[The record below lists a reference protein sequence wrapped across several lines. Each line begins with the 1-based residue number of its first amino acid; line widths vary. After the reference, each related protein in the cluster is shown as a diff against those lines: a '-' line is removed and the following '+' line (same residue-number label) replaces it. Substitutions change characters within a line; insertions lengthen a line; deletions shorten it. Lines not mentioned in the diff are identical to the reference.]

1 MEKKSAHYPLHRIK
15 AIVAELGAA
24 CFTKAARAGFA
35 QMGLDEAQAVAVIAE
50 LTRSQC
56 HKSMTTMADHTVW
69 QDVYRC
75 DTPAGRKAYVKLT
88 LIEPTPE
95 QPTPRVVI
103 SFKEL

>member
-15 AIVAELGAA
+15 AVVAELGLE
-24 CFTKAARAGFA
+24 CFTGSARQGVAAL
-35 QMGLDEAQAVAVIAE
+35 GLTPQEALDAIAA

-56 HKSMTTMADHTVW
+56 YKSMTTTADHRVW
-69 QDVYRC
+69 QDVYHC
-75 DTPAGRKAYVKLT
+75 ETPAGKAYVKLT

-103 SFKEL
+103 SFRQL